1 MAVDGITDD
10 ILVEILSRVPAKS
23 LCRFKCV
30 SKHWLGLTND
40 RNYLKKLPQTL
51 TGFFYSSTTEGQFL
65 ESPIVFTS
73 LSGSHGCP
81 PIDTSFAFL
90 PSHQRLN
97 LLDCCNGLLL
107 FRWYD
112 VYAKDNQFLAQKKKN
127 KKDNQFRYVVCNLA
141 TEKWTVLPDSGQA
154 DKPSTLSTACTARL
168 GFDPAVSPHFHVF
181 ELEEEERA
189 LSSVSS
195 PESANCLAAVDTEA
209 ETWTNFAVPDGL
221 LDGFVQCS
229 QGRLHYANFQGGE
242 NGVACRLV
250 VYVLEDYDSKE
261 WILKHS
267 VEKSYIFKGMSVC
280 LDDLDWI
287 AIHPQHNLIFFTLAS
302 INCSTFMSYNMDSQ
316 QLKVICDLE
325 GGGPPYLPYMPLYA
339 ELPWDASSIPH
350 MSSL

>member
-195 PESANCLAAVDTEA
+195 PESAKCHSKCTRLKREYQCIRPKR
-209 ETWTNFAVPDGL
+209 E
-221 LDGFVQCS
+221 DGFIKRRGRTNLSCS
-229 QGRLHYANFQGGE
+229 LGFGQQLFF
-242 NGVACRLV
+242 L
-250 VYVLEDYDSKE
+250 
-261 WILKHS
+261 
-267 VEKSYIFKGMSVC
+267 M
-280 LDDLDWI
+280 
-287 AIHPQHNLIFFTLAS
+287 AI
-302 INCSTFMSYNMDSQ
+302 CTFMPLTISYP
-316 QLKVICDLE
+316 VV
-325 GGGPPYLPYMPLYA
+325 
-339 ELPWDASSIPH
+339 
-350 MSSL
+350 

>member
-107 FRWYD
+107 FRCHGEMD
-112 VYAKDNQFLAQKKKN
+112 RAARL
-127 KKDNQFRYVVCNLA
+127 R
-141 TEKWTVLPDSGQA
+141 PGGQA
-154 DKPSTLSTACTARL
+154 EHTQHSMHGPVGLRP
-168 GFDPAVSPHFHVF
+168 GRV
-181 ELEEEERA
+181 
-189 LSSVSS
+189 
-195 PESANCLAAVDTEA
+195 AAFPCV
-209 ETWTNFAVPDGL
+209 
-221 LDGFVQCS
+221 
-229 QGRLHYANFQGGE
+229 
-242 NGVACRLV
+242 
-250 VYVLEDYDSKE
+250 
-261 WILKHS
+261 
-267 VEKSYIFKGMSVC
+267 
-280 LDDLDWI
+280 
-287 AIHPQHNLIFFTLAS
+287 
-302 INCSTFMSYNMDSQ
+302 
-316 QLKVICDLE
+316 
-325 GGGPPYLPYMPLYA
+325 
-339 ELPWDASSIPH
+339 
-350 MSSL
+350 